1 MARPRTPSNVL
12 ELRGAFNKNPQRKR
26 KNEPKAE
33 GEIGSFFN
41 GPTTSEEIWNELV
54 AACPA
59 NVLTGA
65 DRMALEI
72 AVEYMRQFR
81 IDPTGCTAERVKTL
95 INLLARFGM
104 TPSDR
109 AKLSLPGSDD
119 KKESPWARLAAEG

>member
-12 ELRGAFNKNPQRKR
+12 ELRGSFKKDPQRKR

-33 GEIGSFFN
+33 GDIGKFSN
-41 GPTTSEEIWNELV
+41 GPITSEEIWNELIS
-54 AACPA
+54 ACPA
-59 NVLTGA
+59 NVLTGS

-81 IDPTGCTAERVKTL
+81 SDPTGCPAERVKTL

-109 AKLSLPGSDD
+109 AKLSIQD
-119 KKESPWARLAAEG
+119 KTKEAEDPWASLAAQ

>member
-12 ELRGAFNKNPQRKR
+12 ELRGAFKKDPQRKR
-26 KNEPKAE
+26 KNEPKPT
-33 GEIGSFFN
+33 GSIGHFSA
-41 GPTTSEEIWNELV
+41 GPIGAQEIWNELV
-54 AACPA
+54 LACPQ
-59 NVLTGA
+59 NVLTNA

-81 IDPTGCTAERVKTL
+81 QDPVGCPAERVKTL

-109 AKLSLPGSDD
+109 AKLSIPE
-119 KKESPWARLAAEG
+119 KNKEVEDPWASLVTQ